1 MRNLAK
7 SAVLGTIMVSA
18 LMGAAGAAS
27 ADTGPV
33 YAQHSATANGDGAS
47 SSGVLS
53 SAGSYG
59 GVDGDATGPSYAAGW
74 QAAGPDGA
82 ATAFTGSGFNG
93 AGQAYYVHG
102 WQAAGPDGASTSS
115 TFSRS

>member
-27 ADTGPV
+27 ADTGPA

-59 GVDGDATGPSYAAGW
+59 DGRGDAAGPSYAAGW
-74 QAAGPDGA
+74 QAAGADGA
-82 ATAFTGSGFNG
+82 ASAFTGSGFNG

-102 WQAAGPDGASTSS
+102 LQIAGPAGASTSWTLTKS
-115 TFSRS
+115 